1 MIQKTGNGTRG
12 AHAARGASEVL
23 CASFVT
29 AGATAEYLRRRGDAA
44 VVFVV
49 TEGDEDVALADY
61 VIARLDGPTEA
72 APFVRRVLESGAA
85 EELRQRAPDPDFP
98 GVHVD
103 DLGRCVEVDRFDRAL
118 RCAPVDDL
126 LEVTRC

>member
-29 AGATAEYLRRRGDAA
+29 AGATAEYLRRRDDAE